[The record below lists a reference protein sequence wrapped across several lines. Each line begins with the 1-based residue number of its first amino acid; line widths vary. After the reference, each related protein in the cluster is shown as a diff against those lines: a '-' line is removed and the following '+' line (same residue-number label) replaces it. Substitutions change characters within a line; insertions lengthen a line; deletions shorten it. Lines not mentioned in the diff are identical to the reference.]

1 MAASDELDCEFAT
14 KLIALGASGL
24 FLEKEC
30 SSKQLKDFGIELSE
44 ILGTVGVGNID
55 DLEPSH
61 LRTNNQETAA
71 MAGIPLAGYNSVL
84 PMWRH

>member
-1 MAASDELDCEFAT
+1 M
-14 KLIALGASGL
+14 IALGASGL

-55 DLEPSH
+55 DLEPNH